1 MLLLLLVVL
10 PQVLLSLPAITPAQP
25 RCHWSPLMLLLL
37 LQPLLL
43 SRPLLLLLPAFITA
57 KQNI

>member
-1 MLLLLLVVL
+1 MLLLLLLVVL
-10 PQVLLSLPAITPAQP
+10 PQVLLSLPTITPAQP
-25 RCHWSPLMLLLL
+25 RCHWSPLM
-37 LQPLLL
+37 PLLL